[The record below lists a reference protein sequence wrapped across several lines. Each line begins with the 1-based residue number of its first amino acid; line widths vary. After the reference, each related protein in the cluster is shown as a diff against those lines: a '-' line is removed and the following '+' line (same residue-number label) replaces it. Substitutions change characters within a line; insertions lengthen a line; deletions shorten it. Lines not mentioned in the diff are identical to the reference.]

1 MILVDT
7 HTHLYEEQFDVDRTA
22 MIERAIA
29 DHVSKMI
36 IPNVDSTTIDV
47 MLDLVKQFPQHIF
60 PMMGLHPCY
69 VKQETYKQELEIVRK
84 NLFGVEISDKSNEI
98 YKISHLT
105 SHILNPFVAVG
116 EIGIDLYWDKTT
128 LDIQKEA
135 FELQCDWAIE
145 KNLPVAIHSRDS
157 THVLIEILKNRK
169 QNPRGVFHCFTGS
182 IEEANEILKFGFY
195 LGIGGVVTYKN
206 THLRDTLK
214 HIPLN
219 KIVLETDS
227 PYLPPVPYRG
237 KRNES
242 AYTKLVAETLCV
254 VYEKGLD
261 EIAAITTQNAKDLFG
276 I

>member
-1 MILVDT
+1 MTHDLRLTTLIDT
-7 HTHLYEEQFDVDRTA
+7 HTHLYEEQFDTDRTE
-22 MIERAIA
+22 MIERAINTG
-29 DHVSKMI
+29 VSKMI
-36 IPNVDSTTIDV
+36 IPNVDSTTIIG
-47 MLDLVKQFPQHIF
+47 MMELVQQFPANVF

-69 VKQETYKQELEIVRK
+69 VKPVTYKNELEIVRK
-84 NLFGVEISDKSNEI
+84 YLFNEFVEISNLKSQ
-98 YKISHLT
+98 ISN
-105 SHILNPFVAVG
+105 SFVAVG
-116 EIGIDLYWDKTT
+116 EIGIDLFWDKTT
-128 LDIQKEA
+128 LEIQKEA
-135 FELQCDWAIE
+135 FEIQCDWAIE

-157 THVLIEILKNRK
+157 THVLIEILKKRK

-182 IEEANEILKFGFY
+182 LEEANEILKLGFY
-195 LGIGGVVTYKN
+195 LGIGGVLTYKN

-214 HIPLN
+214 HIPLE

-242 AYTKLVAETLCV
+242 AYTKIVAETLCL

-261 EIAAITTQNAKDLFG
+261 EIASVTSQNAHALFG

>member
-1 MILVDT
+1 MIIVDT
-7 HTHLYEEQFDVDRTA
+7 HTHLYEEQFDADRTE
-22 MIERAIA
+22 MIERAINA
-29 DHVSKMI
+29 GVSKMI
-36 IPNVDSTTIDV
+36 IPNVDSTTIKG
-47 MLDLVKQFPQHIF
+47 MMDLVQQFPVNVF

-69 VKQETYKQELEIVRK
+69 VKPETYKQELEIIKTYLDSPLGVR
-84 NLFGVEISDKSNEI
+84 G
-98 YKISHLT
+98 
-105 SHILNPFVAVG
+105 FVAVG
-116 EIGIDLYWDKTT
+116 EIGIDMHWDKTT

-157 THVLIEILKNRK
+157 THILIEILKNRK

-182 IEEANEILKFGFY
+182 LEEANEILKLGFY

-214 HIPLN
+214 QISLD

-242 AYTKLVAETLCV
+242 AYTKLVAETLCT

-261 EIAAITTQNAKDLFG
+261 EIAAVTTQNAQDLFG